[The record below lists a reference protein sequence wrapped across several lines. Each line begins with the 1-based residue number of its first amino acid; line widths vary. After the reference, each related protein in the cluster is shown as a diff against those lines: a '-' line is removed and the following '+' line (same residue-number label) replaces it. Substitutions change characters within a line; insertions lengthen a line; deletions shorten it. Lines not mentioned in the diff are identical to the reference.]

1 MFRSDSNW
9 KWNKPNRKNKAD
21 VDNLRE
27 NNKEFIKKKSI
38 LKSQQRLRTQKHNVF
53 TEEVNK
59 IALSPNDDKG
69 IQSIDLIET
78 YAYRTSK
85 V

>member
-1 MFRSDSNW
+1 MTQIENEINQLEKS
-9 KWNKPNRKNKAD
+9 KAD